1 MKQQSPKILILGF
14 GSVMNFGGEAIV
26 QGTCELIHEIWPNAS
41 ITIATS
47 DIETSKSAIVDYANV
62 SFVID
67 KPRFTLKRFIKG
79 VFRRMGIGQGE
90 PLHYDL
96 GLVDKHDIF
105 LSVGGDIF
113 VEQIS
118 KDISV
123 EVRDLM
129 EMGYRAKRKGK
140 IYCLWGASVGPFSA
154 PAIFEEVARNL
165 RIADLITVREDKGY
179 TYLDSMGC
187 KNMVKVGD
195 PAYMMTPK
203 NSGITLRNDSSKIL
217 IGLNLSR
224 LAMNY
229 IFGEKHTQK
238 DFEQIV
244 ASIRPLVD
252 LDPQIKLILIPH
264 VMSSHGG
271 AQDDYL
277 FLSEI
282 KDALG
287 LPNEKIEL
295 LPYGLGAQKSKEVM
309 SQCDMVVA
317 ARMHCFV
324 GSVSVGIPAIMVAY
338 SDKGYG
344 MTRYAYGDEQW
355 VIGLKEL
362 VNPSVLTDKVKQML
376 AEKQQI
382 ADNLRSKRES
392 WKNDARSAIYA
403 LQEVY
408 EKNNRE

>member
-1 MKQQSPKILILGF
+1 MNIHSPKILILGF
-14 GSVMNFGGEAIV
+14 GNVMNFGGEAIV
-26 QGTCELIHEIWPNAS
+26 QGTCELIHETWPNAT

-47 DIETSKSAIVDYANV
+47 DIESAKNAITDYSNV
-62 SFVID
+62 TFVID
-67 KPRFTLKRFIKG
+67 KPRFTFKRFVKG
-79 VFRRMGIGQGE
+79 IFRRLGLGQGE

-96 GLVDKHDIF
+96 GLIDKHDIF

-123 EVRDLM
+123 EVRDLI
-129 EMGYRAKRKGK
+129 EMGYKAKRKGK
-140 IYCLWGASVGPFSA
+140 IYCLWGASVGPFSD
-154 PAIFEEVARNL
+154 PEVFEEVARNL

-179 TYLDSMGC
+179 TYLGSMRC
-187 KNMVKVGD
+187 TNMVKVGD

-203 NSGITLRNDSSKIL
+203 LSNIKLRSDGEEIL
-217 IGLNLSR
+217 IGVNLSR

-229 IFGEKHTQK
+229 IFGVKYTQE
-238 DFEQIV
+238 DFKKII
-244 ASIRPLVD
+244 ASIQPLVE
-252 LDPQIKLILIPH
+252 LDPRVKIVLIPH
-264 VMSSHGG
+264 VMSSRGG

-282 KDALG
+282 KDALN
-287 LPNEKIEL
+287 LHEEKVEL
-295 LPYGLGAQKSKEVM
+295 LPYGLGAQKTKEVM
-309 SQCDMVVA
+309 SQCDMVIA

-324 GSVSVGIPAIMVAY
+324 GSVSVGTPAIMVAY

-362 VNPSVLTDKVKQML
+362 TNPAVLIDKAKQML
-376 AEKQQI
+376 AHKEQI
-382 ADNLRSKRES
+382 SDGLVEKREK
-392 WKNDARSAIYA
+392 WKNDARIAINSLA
-403 LQEVY
+403 KIY
-408 EKNNRE
+408 EKNK